1 MCTCGHYDYIHEK
14 EKGNKCIGNNDDCD
28 CTNFVYIG
36 GED

>member
-1 MCTCGHYDYIHEK
+1 MCTCGHYDYMHEK
-14 EKGNKCIGNNDDCD
+14 EGNKCIGNNDDCD